1 MLRVEY
7 LIIFLSNRETTMEQ
21 TWASGALELLKH
33 ADSHIELDTA
43 FNSRMAFI
51 SIDNSVETS
60 IRVFMSLPEK
70 VSGIKFQRK
79 EVDEAGNSFPKMVEL
94 VFNKAQSKLSGLDD
108 SDIEH
113 YHRIRNQLYHNGTGL
128 GVDRRYLV
136 AYRQIAAVLL
146 DNLFGIKALS
156 KEAEATLE
164 NLILLFNE
172 VETLVREVF
181 DHSNIDTGDTFKW
194 EMAMKAGV
202 LKVTDINQLTELRII
217 RNTQVHS
224 EAENID
230 RERIKLGVQI
240 AEDLI
245 KKLKS

>member
-1 MLRVEY
+1 
-7 LIIFLSNRETTMEQ
+7 MEK

-33 ADSHIELDTA
+33 ADSHIELNTA
-43 FNSRMAFI
+43 FDSRMAFI

-60 IRVFMSLPEK
+60 IRVFISLPEK
-70 VSGIKFQRK
+70 ISGIKFQRK
-79 EVDEAGNSFPKMVEL
+79 EVEEAGNSFPKMVEL
-94 VFNKAQSKLSGLDD
+94 VFHRAQSKLSGLND

-128 GVDRRYLV
+128 GVDRRYPV

-146 DNLFGIKALS
+146 DNLFGIKAVS
-156 KEAEATLE
+156 REAEATLE

-172 VETLVREVF
+172 VETLVREIF
-181 DHSNIDTGDTFKW
+181 NYSNIDTDHTFKW
-194 EMAMKAGV
+194 EMAMRAGV
-202 LKVTDINQLTELRII
+202 LEITDINQLTELRII

-224 EAENID
+224 KAENID

-245 KKLKS
+245 QKLKS

>member
-1 MLRVEY
+1 
-7 LIIFLSNRETTMEQ
+7 MED

-43 FNSRMAFI
+43 FDSRMAFI

-70 VSGIKFQRK
+70 ISGIKFSQK
-79 EVDEAGNSFPKMVEL
+79 ERDEAGNSFPKMVEL
-94 VFNKAQSKLSGLDD
+94 VFQRAQSKLSGLND

-146 DNLFGIKALS
+146 DNLFGIKAVS
-156 KEAEATLE
+156 REAEATLE

-172 VETLVREVF
+172 VETLVRERF
-181 DHSNIDTGDTFKW
+181 NYSNVDTGHTFKW
-194 EMAMKAGV
+194 EMAMRAGI
-202 LKVTDINQLTELRII
+202 LEIADINQLVELRMI
-217 RNTQVHS
+217 RNMQVHS
-224 EAENID
+224 KAENID
-230 RERIKLGVQI
+230 RSRIKLGVQI

-245 KKLKS
+245 RKLKS